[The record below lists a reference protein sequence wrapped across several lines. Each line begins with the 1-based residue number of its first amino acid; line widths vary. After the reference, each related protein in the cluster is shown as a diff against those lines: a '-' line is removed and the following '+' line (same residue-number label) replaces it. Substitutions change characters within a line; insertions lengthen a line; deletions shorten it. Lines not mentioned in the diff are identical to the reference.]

1 MNTDGPLNEIREW
14 TKEED
19 AQLHTLYNVD
29 MLPIM
34 DIYEKMNIYPWFI
47 NKRLYEQK
55 YTKDEYDSRGY
66 NDFKNSSLYLQ
77 SPNFLEI
84 FRCRRYTPG
93 GLAYSN

>member
-1 MNTDGPLNEIREW
+1 MNTDGSLNENREW

-34 DIYEKMNIYPWFI
+34 EIYEKMNIYPWFI
-47 NKRLYEQK
+47 NTRLYEQK

-66 NDFKNSSLYLQ
+66 NDFKGCSLYLQ
-77 SPNFLEI
+77 SPKFLKKLKYM
-84 FRCRRYTPG
+84 RCMP

>member
-1 MNTDGPLNEIREW
+1 MNTSGLLNEIREW

-34 DIYEKMNIYPWFI
+34 EIYEKMNIYPWFI
-47 NKRLYEQK
+47 NTRLYEQK

-66 NDFKNSSLYLQ
+66 NDFKDSSLYLQ
-77 SPNFLEI
+77 SPNFIKSLKYM
-84 FRCRRYTPG
+84 RCMP

>member
-1 MNTDGPLNEIREW
+1 MNTDGLLDKIREW

-19 AQLHTLYNVD
+19 VQLHTLYNVD

-34 DIYEKMNIYPWFI
+34 EIYEKMNIYPWFI
-47 NKRLYEQK
+47 NTRLYEQK

-66 NDFKNSSLYLQ
+66 NDFKDSSLYLQ
-77 SPNFLEI
+77 SPNFIKSLKYM
-84 FRCRRYTPG
+84 RCMP